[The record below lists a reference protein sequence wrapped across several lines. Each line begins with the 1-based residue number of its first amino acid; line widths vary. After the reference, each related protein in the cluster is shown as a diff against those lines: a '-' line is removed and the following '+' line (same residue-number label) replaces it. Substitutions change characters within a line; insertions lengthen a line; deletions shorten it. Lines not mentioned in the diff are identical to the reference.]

1 MTEEEREVLA
11 EQLTHWKNLR
21 HDLERARMLIELI
34 RKRERM
40 KREHLKM
47 VQSIKELQMKPL
59 NTLIRRMIERL
70 RRKDP
75 ADIFAEPVSVDEV
88 SPVLGGFVCAV
99 FSPAYIRHVGPTNF
113 QYRLSFDVGMGGV

>member
-1 MTEEEREVLA
+1 MHNIIHKKNLQNLTEEEREVLA

-34 RKRERM
+34 RKREKL

-88 SPVLGGFVCAV
+88 SYC
-99 FSPAYIRHVGPTNF
+99 S
-113 QYRLSFDVGMGGV
+113 

>member
-1 MTEEEREVLA
+1 MLA

-34 RKRERM
+34 RKREKL

-88 SPVLGGFVCAV
+88 SYCSEEEKKEFFLADHCC
-99 FSPAYIRHVGPTNF
+99 S
-113 QYRLSFDVGMGGV
+113 LSAQLNLKPQCSIIKDLRSC

>member
-88 SPVLGGFVCAV
+88 SPVLGSFVCAV

-113 QYRLSFDVGMGGV
+113 QYRFSFDVGMRGV